1 MARRPRRRID
11 ALVEQFEQ
19 ECQEM
24 LAREAVVF
32 AHQRSKGHLRTLWRD
47 VYPDDGDP
55 KDAKV
60 QAGIVQRMMELA
72 VLMGESYWDYWA
84 SEYWIANDLTHRQE
98 GALLPKR
105 GKSLSECRLEWRGQ
119 SIRFSVPPNPPS
131 TKSALTTLVKDASQR
146 VTAIAIQV
154 RRFPAKVALWG
165 RTRTFWAAGGVIL
178 DKAEGIPFF
187 SAPKNPKKLSESVTL
202 VLRYVR
208 GAPGFEVAARNRVAR
223 YRRR

>member
-32 AHQRSKGHLRTLWRD
+32 ARQRSKGHLRTLWRD

-72 VLMGESYWDYWA
+72 VVMRESYWDD
-84 SEYWIANDLTHRQE
+84 SEYWIANDLTHWQE

-105 GKSLSECRLEWRGQ
+105 GKSLPECRLERRGQ

-131 TKSALTTLVKDASQR
+131 TKSALTTLVKDGLAKSDRDSHSGQ
-146 VTAIAIQV
+146 AISRQSGLMGQNPDFLGS
-154 RRFPAKVALWG
+154 R
-165 RTRTFWAAGGVIL
+165 GG
-178 DKAEGIPFF
+178 DSGQ
-187 SAPKNPKKLSESVTL
+187 S
-202 VLRYVR
+202 R
-208 GAPGFEVAARNRVAR
+208 GNSLF
-223 YRRR
+223 